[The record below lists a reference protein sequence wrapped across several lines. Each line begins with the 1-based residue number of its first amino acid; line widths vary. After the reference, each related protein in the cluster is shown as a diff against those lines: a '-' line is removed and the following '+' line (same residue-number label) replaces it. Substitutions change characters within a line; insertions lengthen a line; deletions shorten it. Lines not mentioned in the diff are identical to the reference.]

1 MDYKKIFA
9 ELVRLAVEKDYKPDE
24 IRDDFDGFEKA
35 FRDFFGES
43 YRILCPRNCIQFEN
57 LVIRG
62 SEIKQ
67 AEEVLT
73 RHGIPE
79 VDAPVVLQK
88 IADVLLGNNLYVG

>member
-9 ELVRLAVEKDYKPDE
+9 ELVRLAVEKDYMPDE
-24 IRDDFDGFEKA
+24 VRDNFYGFERA
-35 FRDFFGES
+35 YRDFFGES
-43 YRILCPRNCIQFEN
+43 YRIWRPRNCIQFDN

-79 VDAPVVLQK
+79 ADAPVVLQR
-88 IADVLLGNNLYVG
+88 IANVLLGNNLYTG